1 MEDRYDEWQDVSTK
15 PGRSGRRKGRNAP
28 PAKKTRDANIDWFP
42 EDVLDSFDDE
52 EDLDIDRDWEKYF
65 QGEDDSE

>member
-15 PGRSGRRKGRNAP
+15 PGRSNRRKGRGPAP
-28 PAKKTRDANIDWFP
+28 ARKTRESSVEWFP

-52 EDLDIDRDWEKYF
+52 DDLDIDRDWEKYF
-65 QGEDDSE
+65 QGEDDTE